1 MLQFIIYSILTFSA
15 CLFHL
20 FGTYYF
26 LDAIPNQS
34 FLSLMLISIGLN
46 SMATVIRVPSNKF
59 LGQGLSVVFMEML
72 YVFLLFIALILYS
85 VYIRQEKLHLHT
97 YIVLQVIHILFLHTI
112 KIVNYY
118 TPYIDL

>member
-20 FGTYYF
+20 IGTYYF
-26 LDAIPNQS
+26 LNAIPNQS

-46 SMATVIRVPSNKF
+46 SMATIIRVPSNKF

-72 YVFLLFIALILYS
+72 YVFLLFISLILYS
-85 VYIRQEKLHLHT
+85 LYIRQEKLHLHT
-97 YIVLQVIHILFLHTI
+97 YIIAGIMFGLFILNDYLTQTSSI
-112 KIVNYY
+112 IV
-118 TPYIDL
+118 

>member
-46 SMATVIRVPSNKF
+46 SIATVIRVPSNKF

-97 YIVLQVIHILFLHTI
+97 YIIAGIMFGLFILNDYLTPTSSTI
-112 KIVNYY
+112 V
-118 TPYIDL
+118 